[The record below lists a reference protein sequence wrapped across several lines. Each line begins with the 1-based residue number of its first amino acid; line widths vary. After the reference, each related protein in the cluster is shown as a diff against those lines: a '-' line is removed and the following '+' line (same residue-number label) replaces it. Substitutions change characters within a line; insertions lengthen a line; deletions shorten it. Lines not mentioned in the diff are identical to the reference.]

1 MFFETNPGTQLSTEL
16 VENTFGNLVYNSQ
29 PNYIPEYIKSFTNLN
44 SYLIIFATSFFAVV
58 SIKLL
63 TAFLPIPEFVELL
76 NRFNLPTDNQDFQ
89 KLIVNVDSL
98 DIYFFVILLFF
109 IYLIYKIVILKTE

>member
-1 MFFETNPGTQLSTEL
+1 MSMPQLFFPLVLLIIFRNVCDVIGHNLNLGILFFETNPGTQLSTEL

-58 SIKLL
+58 SLC
-63 TAFLPIPEFVELL
+63 IPS
-76 NRFNLPTDNQDFQ
+76 
-89 KLIVNVDSL
+89 SL
-98 DIYFFVILLFF
+98 SY
-109 IYLIYKIVILKTE
+109 